1 MNTLVIP
8 PRPALRARHE
18 HFIGGDWVAPA
29 GGQYFDGL
37 DPSTGEALGRY
48 ARGNEA
54 DIDRAVRS
62 AQAAQLEWAALD
74 AYRRGQALQRVA
86 QLLRQHRERLA
97 MLDSLD
103 VGKPYGSALAD
114 VEVCARYFEFYAG
127 LADKVHGE
135 TIPAPGGQLVYTLR
149 EPYGV
154 IGQITAWNAPMGQT
168 GRSAAPALAAGNTLV
183 IKPAEQTN
191 LSIFEL
197 VALCIEAGLPPGAF
211 NVVTGFGAE
220 AGAAL
225 VAHPL
230 VRKVNFTGSADT
242 GKLVMAAAARRIVPV
257 SLELGGK
264 SPFIVCADADIEAA
278 ARSAAHT
285 LSRNAGQVCSAGT
298 RHLVDRRVLPQFVE
312 RFVAHLKAVRIGPG
326 PENPEMGPVVSA
338 EQLERILG
346 YIALGKAEGAV
357 LACGG
362 RRLTEGRLGQGYF
375 IEPTVFTGVDNG
387 MRIAQE
393 EIFGPVSCVIAF
405 DDEAQALALANATLF
420 GLAAA
425 VWTRDL
431 ARAHRLAAKLQAGQV
446 YLNNYHGVGVE
457 APFGGYKQ
465 SGIGR
470 EKGVEAMHYYTQ
482 LKTVILP
489 TDA

>member
-1 MNTLVIP
+1 MNDTQASL
-8 PRPALRARHE
+8 LRKRYE
-18 HFIGGDWVAPA
+18 HFIGGEWVLPA
-29 GGQYFDGL
+29 GGTYFEGIN
-37 DPSTGEALGRY
+37 PSTGEPLGRY
-48 ARGNEA
+48 ARGSA
-54 DIDRAVRS
+54 QDIDRAVRV
-62 AQAAQLEWAALD
+62 AQAAQLEWAGLD
-74 AYRRGQALQRVA
+74 AFRRGQILQRVA
-86 QLLRQHRERLA
+86 HLLRQHKDRLA

-103 VGKPYGSALAD
+103 VGKPLGSALGD

-127 LADKVHGE
+127 LADKIHGE
-135 TIPAPGGQLVYTLR
+135 TIPAPGKNLVYTVR

-168 GRSAAPALAAGNTLV
+168 GRSAAPALAAGNTIV

-197 VALCIEAGLPPGAF
+197 VALCIEAGMPPGAF

-220 AGAAL
+220 AGQAL
-225 VAHPL
+225 VDHPL
-230 VRKVNFTGSADT
+230 VRKINFTGSADT
-242 GKLVMAAAARRIVPV
+242 GKLVMASAAKRIAPV

-264 SPFIVCADADIEAA
+264 SPFIVFADADIEAA
-278 ARSAAHT
+278 AKSAAFT

-298 RHLVDRRVLPQFVE
+298 RHLVDRGVADAFVE
-312 RFVAHLKAVRIGPG
+312 RFIAHLKALKIGPG
-326 PENPEMGPVVSA
+326 PDNPEMGPVVSG

-346 YIALGKAEGAV
+346 YIELGKAEGAT

-362 RRLTEGRLGQGYF
+362 RRMTEGKLAHGF
-375 IEPTVFTGVDNG
+375 FMEPTVFTGVDNR

-393 EIFGPVSCVIAF
+393 EIFGPVSCVMPF
-405 DDEAQALALANATLF
+405 DGEAQALEIANDTQF

-425 VWTRDL
+425 VWTRDV
-431 ARAHRLAAKLQAGQV
+431 ARAHRVASKLQAGQV
-446 YLNNYHGVGVE
+446 YINNYHGVGVE

-482 LKTVILP
+482 VKTVILP
-489 TDA
+489 LES

>member
-1 MNTLVIP
+1 MSSSNNNFPI
-8 PRPALRARHE
+8 RDRYE
-18 HFIGGDWVAPA
+18 HFIGGEWVAPA
-29 GGQYFDGL
+29 GGEYFEGQN
-37 DPSTGEALGRY
+37 PSTGEKLGRY
-48 ARGNEA
+48 AKGNAA
-54 DIDRAVRS
+54 DIAKAVQS
-62 AQAAQLEWAALD
+62 AQAAQVQWAAVD
-74 AYRRGQALQRVA
+74 AFKRGQILHRVA
-86 QLLRQHRERLA
+86 QLLRQNKERLA

-103 VGKPYGSALAD
+103 VGKPLASAQND

-127 LADKVHGE
+127 LADKIHGE
-135 TIPAPGGQLVYTLR
+135 TIPAPGKHLVYTVR

-168 GRSAAPALAAGNTLV
+168 GRSAAPAFAAGNTIV

-191 LSIFEL
+191 LSIFEF

-225 VAHPL
+225 VAHPQ
-230 VRKVNFTGSADT
+230 VRKINFTGSADT
-242 GKLVMAAAARRIVPV
+242 GKLVMAGAAKRIAPV

-264 SPFIVCADADIEAA
+264 SPFIVFPDADLDAA
-278 ARSAAHT
+278 AQSAAFT

-298 RHLVDRRVLPQFVE
+298 RHLVHRSVVPQFVE
-312 RFVAHLKAVRIGPG
+312 RFVAHLKKVRIGPG
-326 PENPEMGPVVSA
+326 PENPEMGPVVSD
-338 EQLERILG
+338 EQLQRILG
-346 YIALGKAEGAV
+346 YIELGQKEGAK

-362 RRLTEGRLGQGYF
+362 RRLTEGALAKGF
-375 IEPTVFTGVDNG
+375 FVEPTVFTDVDNG

-393 EIFGPVSCVIAF
+393 EIFGPVSCVIPF
-405 DDEAQALALANATLF
+405 DDEQDAVAIANDTNF

-425 VWTRDL
+425 VWTRDI
-431 ARAHRLAAKLQAGQV
+431 ARGHRIAAKLQAGQV
-446 YLNNYHGVGVE
+446 YINNYHGVGIE
-457 APFGGYKQ
+457 APFGGFKQ

-482 LKTVILP
+482 VKTVILP
-489 TDA
+489 MEG